1 MHRFAKAATAAFLP
15 WLAALAVAGAPAIA
29 AARDRSCLAPSG
41 DDDTAALQ
49 AALDRCAGASGPCTV
64 TLCAGTFRTGIL
76 RVKDFRGTLRGA
88 GAHATTLKAQPDLE
102 VSANPQDF
110 FRDEPFGSLPWPY
123 LLQFVEGR
131 AAIRDLGILVP
142 APPAGSRPTTGWTI
156 FASEPIYE
164 LRGALL
170 LTGRDPVDF
179 EVSRVRV
186 MAERDPASEL
196 ETTAFH
202 GVEFGGLLFDPDAPG
217 PFPVFPARG
226 SFELTDSE
234 IRGVL
239 NGTPVG
245 EIAQANVRVAHNR
258 FRSTVAVD
266 LIDADRSQVA
276 IVSNRWDV
284 SYRGVQVSQNLD
296 GNPSRASGILVD
308 DNRGLARPR
317 SPPARRRHLLPGP
330 LRRRPRSRR
339 LRPVGDAQPP
349 DAQDRRRPGRQRHH
363 RQGLGPAEARGQPA
377 LRPGGHGARRGR
389 HERLPRPRQ
398 LVRRPRHQ
406 GRPRSAP
413 RLGHERL
420 PRDRR
425 EARPRAGRR
434 RQQPRDPPV
443 GAGLVRCRAGVT
455 LAQARIARLTERVRL
470 PILRRSCTGCRP
482 APRLESGPLE
492 SARVATSAVWVAC
505 TR

>member
-1 MHRFAKAATAAFLP
+1 MQRFAKATIAALLP
-15 WLAALAVAGAPAIA
+15 RLAALAVAGAPAIA
-29 AARDRSCLAPSG
+29 IARDGCCLAPSG
-41 DDDTAALQ
+41 GDDTAALQ
-49 AALDRCAGASGPCTV
+49 AELDRCGGASGPCTV

-88 GAHATTLKAQPDLE
+88 GEHATTLKAQPDLE
-102 VSANPQDF
+102 VSTNPQDF

-170 LTGRDPVDF
+170 LTGRDPVGF

-186 MAERDPASEL
+186 MAERDPASEI

-226 SFELTDSE
+226 SFELIDSE
-234 IRGVL
+234 IGGVL

-245 EIAQANVRVAHNR
+245 EIARANVRVAHNR

-296 GNPSRASGILVD
+296 GNPSRASGIRVD
-308 DNRGLARPR
+308 DNQGSLTPFAAGIGDGIFFQDPYDASPDPGGSVLWAARNRLTLGAGAGPAA
-317 SPPARRRHLLPGP
+317 SGMTVKGPARLKLAGNRISGQAGTGLDVDATNGCLVLANSFGGGDTKGGP
-330 LRRRPRSRR
+330 DLRLGSDTSDC
-339 LRPVGDAQPP
+339 LAIVGKHDVV
-349 DAQDRRRPGRQRHH
+349 QDDGTGNRV
-363 RQGLGPAEARGQPA
+363 
-377 LRPGGHGARRGR
+377 
-389 HERLPRPRQ
+389 
-398 LVRRPRHQ
+398 VRR
-406 GRPRSAP
+406 
-413 RLGHERL
+413 
-420 PRDRR
+420 
-425 EARPRAGRR
+425 
-434 RQQPRDPPV
+434 
-443 GAGLVRCRAGVT
+443 
-455 LAQARIARLTERVRL
+455 
-470 PILRRSCTGCRP
+470 
-482 APRLESGPLE
+482 
-492 SARVATSAVWVAC
+492 
-505 TR
+505 